1 MDIVNILSVIQGKLT
16 EIAEEHV
23 NLELIA
29 KILNKLN
36 LGITKQ
42 QLEEMYDTVQ
52 EQIVE
57 KPGVFI
63 QHGKTSNSYEDVN
76 NDYKN
81 SDSDDDDE

>member
-42 QLEEMYDTVQ
+42 QLEEMYDTV
-52 EQIVE
+52 
-57 KPGVFI
+57 
-63 QHGKTSNSYEDVN
+63 
-76 NDYKN
+76 
-81 SDSDDDDE
+81 